1 MSANKTIK
9 ARLLLWFL
17 VLSITPLLLAM
28 AITYYQRTQAIE
40 EATFGKLIAIRDLKV
55 KQINDWIDERLGD
68 ANVLMQSHELT
79 ILGDILTKEKK
90 SVDDLNKI
98 ENARK
103 LLERTLNSYKD
114 YSDIYFVE
122 TNSGTVSF
130 SASNLFIGLDK
141 STKDYYKTPLATGQ
155 TYLSDVY
162 QPVNKSM
169 YIISIALPIRS
180 EKSQSKIIGVLVYN
194 INLNNSLYKLIN
206 IKTGL
211 GETGETLIVNDDVI
225 AINHLRWY
233 EDAPLNLRINA
244 EPAVKAA
251 NGEQGITNTLDYRG
265 VEVLAA
271 YTFIPKMKWGFVAKQ
286 DISELREPIRKMVV
300 NFAVLFLVLVSAIL
314 IVAIILSRSISLPI
328 ISISK
333 VVNRVKEGNLSDR
346 AIIHKQDEL
355 GSLASGFNQMLDLT
369 QSKINI
375 QNGIASIN
383 KAMIGKENMKDFS
396 DSILKELLDLTS
408 ANMGTFFILNE
419 LNSEFEHLTSIAAN
433 KELLKPFRAENPQ
446 GEFGS
451 VIAEMDIIH
460 LKSISENT
468 KYTYKTVA
476 GEVLPKEIVSIPI
489 IVDSSVV
496 AIISIVS
503 IHQFSDDSLEMIRL
517 IWDNINTSYS
527 NLMSNERT
535 RLLAD
540 HLTKLNQQLEA
551 QSEELQSQAEDL
563 QEQAEELQENSEELQ
578 EQNTELEHQRLQVE
592 AANRLKS
599 EFLSNMSHELR
610 TPLNSIMALSRV
622 LISQAKSKLNEEE
635 NDYLVIVER
644 NGKRLLELINDI
656 LDLSKIEAGKL
667 VLVPQII
674 SVSRLLRIL
683 KDNMRPISKD
693 KGLYINLKI
702 PEQLP
707 DVVTDES
714 RLHQVLTNIMSNA
727 IKFTQTGGIEIT
739 ANHSDDHIQV
749 FIKDTGIGIHQEVLP
764 YIFDEFRQVDGSM
777 SRQFEGTGLGL
788 AIAKKIMEILGG
800 SISVESEFGKGSLF
814 TLSLPI
820 NNEFNNAVS
829 SFGLPINESS
839 EFKKNDKKLSSKTL
853 DPKKRILMIEDN
865 KDARIQIRSVLE
877 TQKYL
882 VDEVDG
888 GHAAFN
894 YLKSN
899 KPDGIILDLM
909 MPEIDGFEVLVKIRE
924 NESLKNIPVLILTA
938 KDLTKKDLE
947 KLRSNNIQQLV
958 QKGDIDQQGLLE
970 KVQRMLH
977 AENRADKQSRS
988 NQASK
993 AKIEAVKPS
1002 GLKNGKPSNRIL
1014 VIEENPDDMT
1024 TILAVLKDKFT
1035 ILEAVDSETGLYLA
1049 IDEKP
1054 SLILLDVSF
1063 IDQNSKFEL
1072 VAQLKNEERTRQIPL
1087 IAVTAHAMK
1096 GDKERILSMGIDDYI
1111 SKPIDHLKLLAVIGK
1126 YINL

>member
-9 ARLLLWFL
+9 ARLLIWFL

-28 AITYYQRTQAIE
+28 AITYYQRTRSIE
-40 EATFGKLIAIRDLKV
+40 EATYGKLIAIRDLKV
-55 KQINDWIDERLGD
+55 KQINYWIEERLGD

-79 ILGDILTKEKK
+79 ILGDVLYKERK

-114 YSDIYFVE
+114 YSDIYFIE
-122 TNSGTVSF
+122 TNTGTVSF

-141 STKDYYKTPLATGQ
+141 STKDYYKTPLATGES
-155 TYLSDVY
+155 YLSDVY

-169 YIISIALPIRS
+169 YILSISVPIRS
-180 EKSQSKIIGVLVYN
+180 EKSKSKIIGVLVYN
-194 INLNNSLYKLIN
+194 INLNNSLYQLIN
-206 IKTGL
+206 NKTGL

-225 AINHLRWY
+225 AINELRWY

-286 DISELREPIRKMVV
+286 DLNELREPIRKMVL
-300 NFAVLFLVLVSAIL
+300 NFALLSLVLVSAIL
-314 IVAIILSRSISLPI
+314 ILAIILSRSISLPI
-328 ISISK
+328 VSISN
-333 VVNRVKEGNLSDR
+333 VVNRVKDGNLSDR
-346 AIIHKQDEL
+346 AKIYKQDEV
-355 GSLASGFNQMLDLT
+355 GSLALGFNQMLDLT
-369 QSKINI
+369 ESKIKV
-375 QNGIASIN
+375 QNGIVRIN
-383 KAMIGKENMKDFS
+383 KAMIGKENMGDFS
-396 DSILKELLDLTS
+396 DSILRELLDLTH
-408 ANMGTFFILNE
+408 ANIATFFILNE
-419 LNSEFEHLTSIAAN
+419 LTSEFEHLSSIAAN
-433 KELLKPFRAENPQ
+433 KELLKPFSAENPQ
-446 GEFGS
+446 GEFGN
-451 VIAEMDIIH
+451 VISEMDIVH
-460 LKSISENT
+460 LKSIPANT

-476 GEVLPKEIVSIPI
+476 GDVIPKEIVSIPI

-503 IHQFSDDSLEMIRL
+503 IHQFGDESLEMIRL

-592 AANRLKS
+592 TANRLKS

-635 NDYLVIVER
+635 NDYLLIVER

-674 SVSRLLRIL
+674 SVSRLLSIL
-683 KDNMRPISKD
+683 KDNLQPISKD
-693 KGLYINLKI
+693 KGLYVNLNI
-702 PEQLP
+702 PEPLP
-707 DVVTDES
+707 DVITDES

-727 IKFTQTGGIEIT
+727 IKFTQTGGVEIS
-739 ANHSDDHIQV
+739 AGHFDDHIMI
-749 FIKDTGIGIHQEVLP
+749 FIKDTGIGIPQEVLP

-777 SRQFEGTGLGL
+777 SRQYEGTGLGL
-788 AIAKKIMEILGG
+788 AIAKKLMEILGG

-814 TLSLPI
+814 TISLPI
-820 NNEFNNAVS
+820 HNEFNNPVS
-829 SFGLPINESS
+829 SFGLAVNKSS
-839 EFKKNDKKLSSKTL
+839 QSKENGEIVSR
-853 DPKKRILMIEDN
+853 KQRGSKRRILVVEDN

-888 GHAAFN
+888 GQAAFD
-894 YLKSN
+894 YLKNN

-924 NESLKNIPVLILTA
+924 NESLKDIPILILTA

-947 KLRSNNIQQLV
+947 TLRSNNIQQLI
-958 QKGDIDQQGLLE
+958 QKGDIDQKGLLE
-970 KVQRMLH
+970 KVESMLY
-977 AENRADKQSRS
+977 AENKDEKLIRT
-988 NQASK
+988 NQANGIKPGSESES
-993 AKIEAVKPS
+993 AKK
-1002 GLKNGKPSNRIL
+1002 KHSNPIL
-1014 VIEENPDDMT
+1014 VIEEHVDDMT
-1024 TILAVLKDKFT
+1024 TIRAILKNKFP
-1035 ILEAVDSETGLYLA
+1035 ILEAADSETGLKMA
-1049 IDEKP
+1049 IDYQP
-1054 SLILLDVSF
+1054 NLILLDVSF

-1072 VAQLKNEERTRQIPL
+1072 VSQLKNEERTHQIPL

-1096 GDKERILSMGIDDYI
+1096 GDKERILTIGFDDYV
-1111 SKPIDHLKLLAVIGK
+1111 SKPIDYLKLLDVIGK
-1126 YINL
+1126 YIHS